1 MKHALQLKLGKQLA
15 LTPQLQQA
23 IKLLQMS
30 TADLQQIIE
39 ETLESNALLE
49 LENDSPAESESLDF
63 SQEAAS
69 EDASDELAVDAAWE
83 DLLPSSAPP
92 PSLGSVDTDF
102 SERDSAE
109 ESLRDHLLW
118 QLNLT
123 RLSDVDH
130 VIALALIDAVNTD
143 GRLTQSPESIHQELA
158 LEEVELDEV
167 IAVLHRVQ
175 HFEPSGIF
183 AIDLRECLL
192 IQLRQ
197 LPINTPY
204 RELAGAIVSRH
215 LAQLPTAPARQLA
228 KKLRTTEPE
237 LEAAI
242 GLIRSLDPTPGAKIG
257 GNHTE
262 YVTPDVFV
270 HQRNGRW
277 LVELNPEIAPKIRV
291 NEHYVSALNGGSSSD
306 RGYAKEHLQEAR
318 WFMKSLQSRN
328 ETLLKVATKVVE
340 HQKKFL
346 ELGEIGMKPLVLADI
361 ASEVELHEST
371 VSRATT
377 RKYMH
382 TPRGTFELKYFFSSR
397 VTGNDGDDSSSTAIK
412 AAIKKLV
419 SEEDARKPLSDSKL
433 CNLLRDQSI
442 SVARRTIAK
451 YREQLAIPP
460 SNERKRLN

>member
-1 MKHALQLKLGKQLA
+1 MKQALQLKLGQQLA

-49 LENDSPAESESLDF
+49 LENDPPAESESLDF

-183 AIDLRECLL
+183 AIDLRECL
-192 IQLRQ
+192 
-197 LPINTPY
+197 
-204 RELAGAIVSRH
+204 ACFG
-215 LAQLPTAPARQLA
+215 
-228 KKLRTTEPE
+228 
-237 LEAAI
+237 
-242 GLIRSLDPTPGAKIG
+242 
-257 GNHTE
+257 
-262 YVTPDVFV
+262 
-270 HQRNGRW
+270 
-277 LVELNPEIAPKIRV
+277 
-291 NEHYVSALNGGSSSD
+291 
-306 RGYAKEHLQEAR
+306 
-318 WFMKSLQSRN
+318 
-328 ETLLKVATKVVE
+328 
-340 HQKKFL
+340 
-346 ELGEIGMKPLVLADI
+346 
-361 ASEVELHEST
+361 
-371 VSRATT
+371 
-377 RKYMH
+377 
-382 TPRGTFELKYFFSSR
+382 
-397 VTGNDGDDSSSTAIK
+397 
-412 AAIKKLV
+412 
-419 SEEDARKPLSDSKL
+419 
-433 CNLLRDQSI
+433 
-442 SVARRTIAK
+442 
-451 YREQLAIPP
+451 
-460 SNERKRLN
+460 